1 MLDYI
6 NFFSEALPVN
16 HIARP
21 RVYGYDCYCEM
32 GSREVEY
39 ELISLI
45 GVESVYKYAV
55 GK

>member
-1 MLDYI
+1 MLDYAD
-6 NFFSEALPVN
+6 FFSETLPVN

-21 RVYGYDCYCEM
+21 RVYEYDCYCER

-45 GVESVYKYAV
+45 GVKE
-55 GK
+55 